1 MDPIRCPPANVD
13 GDQQKKPTS
22 VFRAILPRSQKP
34 SPASGLLA
42 SPTKLTSM
50 RPPAL
55 RSTKTLPILTADR
68 PYTNMPLGEVNQNR
82 ERTRSS
88 PAYPQNIQCDGMERS
103 AGKRE
108 NQQPCAN
115 VRDVVLESKDE
126 SPKTEKKLKKSKSS
140 TGFSAFLARPRTSKN
155 LKLETQHQ
163 QKDKENRT
171 PPTSADG
178 EIPPIWAQFASA
190 QKVDLGLAQKV
201 PLNDRRNVHEE
212 AALYTPNEYSPSKG
226 RNFQDEQPTLLNKA
240 TAKGRPTSAYLP
252 SSKSSTSFS
261 ETISGLR
268 KLSRKQNKEPLTD
281 SQVQDD
287 DVFSCGRS
295 STELRKVSN
304 DSSQSGLTMTKRG
317 SRVMAAVAK
326 LNNNAKDTILES
338 KAEQLDP
345 KTVESAFEALLES
358 RNTEPNVREKMR
370 TLDTNIKA
378 DFIKQ
383 HNTGSASS
391 VDGVLVDPVSSS
403 RTSTAKIPKS
413 ESKSFRKESSTQGFR
428 EPESQKK
435 SRPRSLTFTMS
446 KGDHSFGKKKGERQ
460 ALHERTKSASLVPSA
475 SASSLA
481 TPGISQ
487 SLGHLLNPPK
497 QSVPEDF
504 VKYLRKVQR
513 PQYVEVGRLQKLRQL
528 LRNETVSWV
537 NSFIVQGGMVE
548 IVALLYR
555 IVDIEWR
562 EEHEDTLL
570 HHTLMC
576 LKALFTTSLA
586 LSHLDDIQRSLFP
599 TLLRLLFSAG
609 EEKKGPAEF
618 STRGIIISLLFIY
631 ISNCPAH
638 EAAFRARTI
647 LSYLRDPVPKEEER
661 PPGFIDRM
669 RTSRPYKIWCKEIS
683 DVTKEV
689 FWIFLHHLNIIPY
702 PPLPDPSTSYQ
713 IANYPTARPPV
724 AAAPYVGGVEWEATT
739 YLATHL
745 DLLNVIM
752 ASLPTL
758 EERNSLRT
766 ELRDSGF
773 EKVMGG
779 SLRTCKEK
787 FYGGVH
793 AGLIT
798 WVGGAR
804 MDGWACSEVREGPKR
819 DEVRVR
825 AKSSPK
831 KKDLAPKL
839 EVSKLEV
846 GELKLEVGGF
856 TDNGWI

>member
-1 MDPIRCPPANVD
+1 MNPIRYPLANID
-13 GDQQKKPTS
+13 DDRRKKSTS
-22 VFRAILPRSQKP
+22 VFRAMLPRSQKP
-34 SPASGLLA
+34 GPANGLSA
-42 SPTKLTSM
+42 SPTELENM

-55 RSTKTLPILTADR
+55 RPTKTLSILPPNHPHA
-68 PYTNMPLGEVNQNR
+68 NMPLGEVNQNR

-88 PAYPQNIQCDGMERS
+88 PANPVDVFCDQI
-103 AGKRE
+103 GKT
-108 NQQPCAN
+108 ADD
-115 VRDVVLESKDE
+115 RDVQQSFGNSRDNIGEGKNNSSRTD
-126 SPKTEKKLKKSKSS
+126 KKLKKSKSS
-140 TGFSAFLARPRTSKN
+140 TGFSAFLARPKSSKN
-155 LKLETQHQ
+155 LKLESQRQ

-171 PPTSADG
+171 PSTSADG
-178 EIPPIWAQFASA
+178 IPPPIWAQFASA
-190 QKVDLGLAQKV
+190 QQVDLGHAQKV
-201 PLNDRRNVHEE
+201 PLKDRWGVHET
-212 AALYTPNEYSPSKG
+212 ALYTPNEYPPSKG
-226 RNFQDEQPTLLNKA
+226 RNFYDEQPKLSSRA

-252 SSKSSTSFS
+252 SSKSSSSFS
-261 ETISGLR
+261 DTISGLR
-268 KLSRKQNKEPLTD
+268 KLSRKQNKLPPTN
-281 SQVQDD
+281 SQEQDD
-287 DVFSCGRS
+287 DVFSSRRS

-304 DSSQSGLTMTKRG
+304 DSSQLGLTMTKRG

-326 LNNNAKDTILES
+326 LNGNIKGPITETKL
-338 KAEQLDP
+338 EQLDP
-345 KTVESAFEALLES
+345 KAVESAFEALLES

-383 HNTGSASS
+383 HNTGPPCSADGMVVESASS
-391 VDGVLVDPVSSS
+391 S
-403 RTSTAKIPKS
+403 RPSTAKMPKS
-413 ESKSFRKESSTQGFR
+413 VSKHFRKDVSTEEFK
-428 EPESQKK
+428 EPESTKK
-435 SRPRSLTFTMS
+435 SRPRSLTFTMG
-446 KGDHSFGKKKGERQ
+446 KGDHSSNKKKGERA

-475 SASSLA
+475 SVSSLA
-481 TPGISQ
+481 TPDMSQ
-487 SLGHLLNPPK
+487 CLGHLLKPSK
-497 QSVPEDF
+497 QPVPEDF
-504 VKYLRKVQR
+504 VQYLRKVQR
-513 PQYVEVGRLQKLRQL
+513 PQYVEIGRLQKLRQL

-537 NSFIVQGGMVE
+537 DSFILQGGIVE
-548 IVALLYR
+548 IVGLLYR

-586 LSHLDDIQRSLFP
+586 LSHLNDIQRSLFP

-631 ISNCPAH
+631 ISNSPAN
-638 EAAFRARTI
+638 ETAFRARTI

-661 PPGFIDRM
+661 PPGFIDQM
-669 RTSRPYKIWCKEIS
+669 RTPRPYKIWCKEIS

-689 FWIFLHHLNIIPY
+689 FWIFLHHLNVIPY
-702 PPLPDPSTSYQ
+702 PPLPETSSSYSV
-713 IANYPTARPPV
+713 AHYPTARPPV

-739 YLATHL
+739 YLATHF
-745 DLLNVIM
+745 DLLNGLI

-798 WVGGAR
+798 WVGAAR
-804 MDGWACSEVREGPKR
+804 EDGWACREVREGPKR
-819 DEVRVR
+819 DDVRVR

-831 KKDLAPKL
+831 KKDIAPKL
-839 EVSKLEV
+839 EVPKLEV
-846 GELKLEVGGF
+846 GELRLEVGGLA
-856 TDNGWI
+856 DDGWM